1 MQCKWLESIL
11 MCLTQQKLK
20 WNKQWQLHHQDQ
32 PSQDMLHELLCKR
45 HIQHYHKKCLQ
56 KYLHTLLYR
65 EWFREEET
73 LTLFRMDLLAGHR
86 KTIMSHMSF
95 SDETWHS
102 YIFSK
107 EDPQIHKPRDA
118 PIGFSRHQ
126 HFFTENQQLLLY
138 QEIQI

>member
-1 MQCKWLESIL
+1 
-11 MCLTQQKLK
+11 
-20 WNKQWQLHHQDQ
+20 
-32 PSQDMLHELLCKR
+32 
-45 HIQHYHKKCLQ
+45 
-56 KYLHTLLYR
+56 
-65 EWFREEET
+65 
-73 LTLFRMDLLAGHR
+73 MDLLTGHR

-102 YIFSK
+102 YVFSK
-107 EDPQIHKPRDA
+107 EDPEIHKSRDA